1 MCMVIRYSA
10 MTLKAKLT
18 PNSLTL
24 AFQQEILI
32 FKESVELN
40 WTDVAM
46 ATLLPAA
53 ELPWDQAA

>member
-1 MCMVIRYSA
+1 MCVVIRYSA

-18 PNSLTL
+18 PNSLTS
-24 AFQQEILI
+24 AFQQILI
-32 FKESVELN
+32 FKETMELN